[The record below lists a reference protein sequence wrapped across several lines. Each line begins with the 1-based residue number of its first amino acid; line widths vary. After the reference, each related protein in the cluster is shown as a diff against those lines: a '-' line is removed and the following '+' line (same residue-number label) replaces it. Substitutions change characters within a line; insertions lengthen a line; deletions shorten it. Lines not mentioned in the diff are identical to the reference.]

1 MEMRGNKPMPEDNP
15 NPVSTADLLSQLRA
29 MNQRL
34 DLQQETRHKANSE
47 LQHTLIKFGNE
58 ALATGDRIE
67 HLQSAVHKAV
77 ESLAPFAE
85 IKDDAKQIK
94 RVLFG
99 DEKMREK
106 GLVQR
111 FDEVDTVVKKSLIEQ
126 RVFFTILGAIVTI
139 VGFVKGSGLIKWL
152 IGP

>member
-1 MEMRGNKPMPEDNP
+1 MPEDNP
-15 NPVSTADLLSQLRA
+15 NSITTTELLRQLHEI
-29 MNQRL
+29 NVRL
-34 DLQQETRHKANSE
+34 DLQQETRHKANSD
-47 LQHTLIKFGNE
+47 LQKTIVKFGHE
-58 ALATGDRIE
+58 AIVAGDRIE
-67 HLQSAVHKAV
+67 NLQSVVKSAV

-139 VGFVKGSGLIKWL
+139 VGFIKGSGVIKWL